1 MKNVVLKLHN
11 IKKIYKVKDENIL
24 ALDNINIDFELG
36 KFYLI
41 IGHSGSGKS
50 TLLHL
55 LGLIDSADSG
65 EIIFND
71 NNISNLNSKELAK
84 LRNEKIG
91 YIFQEF
97 YLDKYLKAY
106 ENIMV
111 PMLINKNFSNKKEI
125 FQRSLLLLDKVGLK
139 KRKNHFPKQLSGG
152 EQQRVCIARA
162 LANYPDIILA
172 DEPTGNLDINNE
184 KYIFNLL
191 KELASENKCVIMV
204 SHSSDAKNYADVI
217 LEMDNGRLKRIWCY

>member
-55 LGLIDSADSG
+55 LGLIDNADSG

-125 FQRSLLLLDKVGLK
+125 FKRSLLLLDKVGLE

-217 LEMDNGRLKRIWCY
+217 LEMDNGRLKRI

>member
-55 LGLIDSADSG
+55 LGLIDNAYSG
-65 EIIFND
+65 EIIFSD

-111 PMLINKNFSNKKEI
+111 PMLINKNFPNKKEI
-125 FQRSLLLLDKVGLK
+125 FKRSLLLLDKVGLE

-217 LEMDNGRLKRIWCY
+217 LEMDNGRLKRI

>member
-1 MKNVVLKLHN
+1 MKKVVLKLHN

-55 LGLIDSADSG
+55 LGLIDNAYSG
-65 EIIFND
+65 EIIFSD

-125 FQRSLLLLDKVGLK
+125 FKRSLLLLDKVGLE

-217 LEMDNGRLKRIWCY
+217 LEMDNGRLKRI

>member
-55 LGLIDSADSG
+55 LGLIDNADSG

-125 FQRSLLLLDKVGLK
+125 FKRSLLLLDKVGLE